1 MMVVNDATGNPVS
14 SGFSIGKD
22 TRLVN
27 GQVNPVFTLTTSGV
41 LDVDVVNT
49 NNGATYMASTFEI
62 RSKGA
67 TPTVLATKAAGQK
80 DFVFK
85 TNTLPVKTGTK
96 LGGKT
101 ITEITVPQLVHSI
114 DLHGFKPLIDIVLQ
128 MVIGQNPLILS
139 DKLLF
144 HNMGTTA
151 TNAMATT
158 EFLGMT
164 MNPKTHSLS
173 LNGLAV
179 NASPTDKEAYD
190 TALTEF
196 LFQVAGEPEVFAEI
210 KKQGAYANMAA
221 QLGPIEVAEQHKRA

>member
-1 MMVVNDATGNPVS
+1 MVVTDATGKPVS

-22 TRLVN
+22 TRLV
-27 GQVNPVFTLTTSGV
+27 GGKANPVFTLITSGV

-67 TPTVLATKAAGQK
+67 TPTVLATKAAGEK

-101 ITEITVPQLVHSI
+101 ITEITVPELVHSI
-114 DLHGFKPLIDIVLQ
+114 DLHGFKPLIDIFLQ
-128 MVIGQNPLILS
+128 MVIGQNPLILN
-139 DKLLF
+139 DKLIAG
-144 HNMGTTA
+144 NMGTTA
-151 TNAMATT
+151 TNSVRGT

-164 MNPKTHSLS
+164 MNPETHSLS
-173 LNGLAV
+173 LNGLAT
-179 NASPTDKEAYD
+179 NAAAADKEAYD

-210 KKQGAYANMAA
+210 TKQGAYAAMAA
-221 QLGPIEVAEQHKRA
+221 GLGPIELAEQHKRD